1 MAVNIGQSAPISRE
15 LPFSRTPSHLH
26 RQGLPLFFDVIS
38 SSAFLHGNAGPV
50 SDLNCGL
57 WAVVGDSS
65 EMGMWMIGGP
75 LEVRVGMIKR
85 G

>member
-1 MAVNIGQSAPISRE
+1 MC
-15 LPFSRTPSHLH
+15 
-26 RQGLPLFFDVIS
+26 DVIS

-50 SDLNCGL
+50 SDLDFDL
-57 WAVVGDSS
+57 WAVVWDPS